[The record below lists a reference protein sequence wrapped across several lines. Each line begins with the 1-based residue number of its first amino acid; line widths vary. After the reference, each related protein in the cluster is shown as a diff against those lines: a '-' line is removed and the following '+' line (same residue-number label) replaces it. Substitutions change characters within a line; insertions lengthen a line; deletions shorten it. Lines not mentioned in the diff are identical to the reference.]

1 MQKLCQIA
9 RSIYLVRV
17 PPLLDREE
25 EEPADERMLLPE
37 EYPPDE
43 RIELEDEE
51 RTVDEGERVT
61 LLDVCTFDDER
72 TGVVLADRVTV
83 VELLRTGVA
92 VVRVVVETELLGVV
106 VLRVAVET
114 ERLGV
119 VVLRVAVETERLGVV
134 VLRVAEV
141 RPVVVEVPL
150 IRERVADDVLSV
162 LLPNVRSP
170 VVLTRVAVP
179 RVVVPS
185 VRAALRDSVRRAVSN
200 ARALVTLREALRTA
214 NERSG

>member
-9 RSIYLVRV
+9 RSIYLVRL
-17 PPLLDREE
+17 PPLLDRE

-61 LLDVCTFDDER
+61 LLDECTVDDER

-119 VVLRVAVETERLGVV
+119 VVP
-134 VLRVAEV
+134 RVAEV

-200 ARALVTLREALRTA
+200 ARALVTFREALRTA

>member
-9 RSIYLVRV
+9 RSIYLVRL
-17 PPLLDREE
+17 PPLLDRE

-61 LLDVCTFDDER
+61 LLDECTVDDER

-119 VVLRVAVETERLGVV
+119 VVLRVA
-134 VLRVAEV
+134 EV
-141 RPVVVEVPL
+141 RLVVAVEVPL

-185 VRAALRDSVRRAVSN
+185 VRAALRYSVRRAVSN
-200 ARALVTLREALRTA
+200 ARALVILREALRTA